1 MCLRIVAILCTLV
14 LVAGSV
20 GHADS
25 SLIHLKY
32 ATFDPV
38 AGEPSIPSNL
48 RAAPP
53 GKADERYIVQFV
65 GPVQDVWK
73 SQLESAGAVLEYIPD
88 HAFAVL
94 LTAEAAEKVRS
105 LEFVRWVGLFHPA
118 YRIDPDL
125 LKEPGVVRADI
136 AFIKGQA
143 SDRVRTEISRMGG
156 NVEKSEDSPHGSHVR
171 ATGPKGLLTRLAAL
185 PEVAWIERHVDRKLH
200 NNIARGVM
208 NVPSVWSVAGLYG
221 EGEIVA
227 VCDTG
232 LDTGSQATLSADF
245 AGRVIATYDLGRKKK
260 WDDPNGHGTHV
271 AGSVLGA
278 GVLSGS
284 NPASHSYGSSFAGAA
299 PEAQLVFQSV
309 LDNAGGLGGI
319 PANLNDLFLPPY
331 NNGAR
336 THTNSWGSAVSG
348 TYTTDAR
355 NLDMFAWS
363 HKDMMILAAA
373 GNEGIDSDANGVID
387 MDSINS
393 PGTAKNCI
401 TVGGSES
408 YRLSGGAQGTYG
420 TYWPSDYPA
429 NPIKDDRV
437 SNNSYGIVAFSGRG
451 PTNDGRIKPDV
462 VAPGTNIISCRS
474 HLSGAGTGWSVYNA
488 DYVYN
493 GGTSMSTPLVA
504 GTAALVRQYYRT
516 QRGHVPS
523 SALIKG
529 TIINGATEMYP
540 GQYGT
545 GSYIEIPAAR
555 PNNVEGWGLVNPA
568 YLITPSPTRVLEFVD
583 HTTGLGTGGSAS
595 YSYYVAGSESPLRI
609 TLVWT
614 DYPASTT
621 ASKSLVN
628 DLDLVVTLPGG
639 SVVRG
644 NGTTDRTN
652 NVEGVD
658 IVNPVA
664 GSYTVQVSGY
674 NVPSGPQPFAL
685 VVSRQAVVLGPTAEI
700 TAPSAGTLLSGSVTV
715 KGTASGP
722 GFEHYVVEYG
732 AGAAPSSWHPV
743 GATQYTSVQNG
754 VLGTWDT
761 SGLPDGTY
769 TLRLTVTGTGG
780 AGAAQS
786 TVQLVTTNIGSIKNN
801 VDGTIVTLTGKT
813 VSAIFANALYAQEP
827 NRTSGIRVSL
837 SSVPEEVVIGSTV
850 TVTGTLATINGE
862 RVITNPTVTLTGN
875 P

>member
-1 MCLRIVAILCTLV
+1 MFLRVPAILHTLL
-14 LVAGSV
+14 LVAVSV
-20 GHADS
+20 GSAES
-25 SLIHLKY
+25 GLIHLKY
-32 ATFDPV
+32 ATFDPL

-48 RAAPP
+48 RAVSSSKE
-53 GKADERYIVQFV
+53 GDCYIVQFV
-65 GPVQDVWK
+65 GPVRDDWK
-73 SQLESAGAVLEYIPD
+73 SQLEAAGTVLDYVPD
-88 HAFAVL
+88 RAFAVVL
-94 LTAEAAEKVRS
+94 SSEAAERVRS
-105 LEFVRWVGLFHPA
+105 LEFVRWVGPFHPA
-118 YRIDPDL
+118 YRIDPEVL
-125 LKEPGVVRADI
+125 NGPGVARVSV
-136 AFIKGQA
+136 AFHKGQSSSRA
-143 SDRVRTEISRMGG
+143 RAEISRMGG
-156 NVEKSEDSPHGSHVR
+156 NVEKSEDSPHGAHVR
-171 ATGPKGLLTRLAAL
+171 ATGPKGLLARLAAL
-185 PEVAWIERHVDRKLH
+185 PEVDWIERQVDKKLH

-208 NVPSVWSVAGLYG
+208 DVPSVWSVAGLYG

-245 AGRVIATYDLGRKKK
+245 AGRVVATYDLGRNKK

-271 AGSVLGA
+271 AGSVLGSGA
-278 GVLSGS
+278 LSGS
-284 NPASHSYGSSFAGAA
+284 NPALHSYGSSFAGTA
-299 PEAQLVFQSV
+299 PEARLVFQSV
-309 LDNAGGLGGI
+309 LDNVGGLGGI
-319 PANLNDLFLPPY
+319 PSNLNDLFLPTY

-336 THTNSWGSAVSG
+336 IHTNSWGSAVGG

-355 NLDMFAWS
+355 NLDMFAWNS
-363 HKDMMILAAA
+363 KDMTILVSS
-373 GNEGIDSDANGVID
+373 GNEGVDGNSDGVID
-387 MDSINS
+387 LDSISS

-408 YRLSGGAQGTYG
+408 YRLLGGAQGTYS
-420 TYWPSDYPA
+420 TYWASDYPS

-437 SNNSYGIVAFSGRG
+437 SNNSSGMVAFSGRG
-451 PTNDGRIKPDV
+451 PTNDGRVKPDV
-462 VAPGTNIISCRS
+462 VAPGSNIISCRS
-474 HLSGAGTGWSVYNA
+474 HLSGAGTGWGVYNA

-516 QRGHVPS
+516 QRGHAPS

-529 TIINGATEMYP
+529 TIINGATELYP

-595 YSYYVAGSESPLRI
+595 YSYYVAGSESPLRV

-614 DYPASTT
+614 DYPASTS

-639 SVVRG
+639 SIVRG

-658 IVNPVA
+658 ITNPAA

-674 NVPSGPQPFAL
+674 NVPNGPQPFAL

-743 GATQYTSVQNG
+743 GPAQYGPVENG
-754 VLGTWDT
+754 VLATWDT
-761 SGLPDGTY
+761 SELQDGTY

-780 AGAAQS
+780 ATTVQT
-786 TVQLVTTNIGSIKNN
+786 TVQLLKTSIGSIKNN
-801 VDGTIVTLTGKT
+801 FDGTIVTLTGKI
-813 VSAIFANALYAQEP
+813 VSAVFANALYAQEP
-827 NRTSGIRVSL
+827 GRTSGIRVSL
-837 SSVPEEVVIGSTV
+837 SAVPEEVVIGSVV
-850 TVTGTLATINGE
+850 TVTGTLDTINGE
-862 RVITNPTVTLTGN
+862 RVITNPTVTVTGN